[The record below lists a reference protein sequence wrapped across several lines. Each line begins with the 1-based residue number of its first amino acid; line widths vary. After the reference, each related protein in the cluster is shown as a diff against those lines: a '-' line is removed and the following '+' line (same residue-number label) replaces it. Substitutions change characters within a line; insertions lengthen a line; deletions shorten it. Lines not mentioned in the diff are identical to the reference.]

1 MSALNTIAPKGLVS
15 LGKLNELLLGLGID
29 MSDELHDWMIGEMV
43 INSVSLLELKYDI
56 ILEIWCDI
64 KLIDS

>member
-1 MSALNTIAPKGLVS
+1 MKVVYLNNIMSALNTIAPKGLVS

-56 ILEIWCDI
+56 ILEI
-64 KLIDS
+64 